1 MFRVVAGRNPKYT
14 IYKYLAPILTNNP
27 INCRVQTAVAYYA
40 SPIGPIE
47 ITGTDAGIASVW
59 FCSSRGED
67 SGYSA
72 VVEQCKTQLEE
83 YFAGNRK
90 TFDVPLAPKGTDFQ
104 KRVWNELVNI
114 PYGRVISYLDMARR
128 LGDEKT
134 IRAAASANGK
144 NPIGIIIPCHRVI
157 GANGDLVGY
166 AGGLDKKRLLLEL
179 EGSIGKGL
187 F

>member
-1 MFRVVAGRNPKYT
+1 MQAAVTYYSSPAG
-14 IYKYLAPILTNNP
+14 I
-27 INCRVQTAVAYYA
+27 
-40 SPIGPIE
+40 IE
-47 ITGTDAGIASVW
+47 ITGTGAGIESVL
-59 FCSSRGED
+59 FCSNKGED
-67 SGYSA
+67 SGQSA
-72 VVEQCKTQLEE
+72 VVEQCKIQLEE
-83 YFAGNRK
+83 YFAGSRK
-90 TFDVPLAPKGTDFQ
+90 TFDLPLAPNGTDFQ
-104 KRVWNELVNI
+104 KRVWNELLNI
-114 PYGRVISYLDMARR
+114 PYGKVVSYLDMARR

-157 GANGDLVGY
+157 GANGDLTGY